1 MLQTF
6 NVGSRSLF
14 VDFTAWVAIVLA
26 ALVSVVAGLQHA
38 EVTSM
43 LPQWQRSPLL
53 GGASFGAGVMPGLL
67 QYLPRALAVAAVLSL
82 LLVAA
87 SVGLLLRLDWARRV
101 FIGLLGLAMAAHLL
115 GLWLQHTV
123 VRALVHSTLGQGGL
137 PEEAAGRFDGLAM
150 ATQVMGLLLT
160 LAACALL
167 AWVMRRLMSEPVR
180 QEFA

>member
-1 MLQTF
+1 MPQTYS
-6 NVGSRSLF
+6 VGSRSVF
-14 VDFTAWVAIVLA
+14 VDLTAWVAIVLA

-38 EVTSM
+38 EASSM
-43 LPQWQRSPLL
+43 LPQWQLNAPPD
-53 GGASFGAGVMPGLL
+53 AAHVGAGLMH
-67 QYLPRALAVAAVLSL
+67 YLPRALAAAAVLSL

-101 FIGLLGLAMAAHLL
+101 FIGLLGLAMAAHLF
-115 GLWLQHTV
+115 GLWLQHAV
-123 VRALVHSTLGQGGL
+123 VRALVHGTLAQGGL
-137 PEEAAGRFDGLAM
+137 PVEAAGRFDGLAM
-150 ATQVMGLLLT
+150 ATQVMGLVLT

>member
-1 MLQTF
+1 MPQTY
-6 NVGSRSLF
+6 NVGSRSVF
-14 VDFTAWVAIVLA
+14 VDLTAWVAIVLA

-38 EVTSM
+38 EATSM
-43 LPQWQRSPLL
+43 LPQWQQSPLP
-53 GGASFGAGVMPGLL
+53 GAGLL
-67 QYLPRALAVAAVLSL
+67 QYLPRALAAAAVLSL

-101 FIGLLGLAMAAHLL
+101 FIGLLALAMAAHLF

-123 VRALVHSTLGQGGL
+123 VRALVQGTLAQGGL
-137 PEEAAGRFDGLAM
+137 PAEAAGRFDGLAM
-150 ATQVMGLLLT
+150 ATQVMGLVLT
-160 LAACALL
+160 LAACGLL